1 MLVGYEGDGGYIFK
15 VWDPTAR
22 KIVVSRDIGFP
33 QPGDEDGMG
42 PMPVQPAPGPKDP
55 DDDNDDAVGFMPVSL
70 NNNDSKPDNKQQ
82 QIVKTLPV
90 QTPIQPI
97 QMPVTPSTIHLPTIH
112 RSVST
117 MPETPREKPQQKAIV
132 APPVRQHK
140 LFQTRLPTVQEEPLM
155 TGARITDITN
165 APGENTQLAGQRASS
180 ITQRR
185 ADFGE
190 RLRTLSSQ
198 VSQLAESMQDVHK
211 EADNIEKSV
220 TEQSSETATRE
231 TTPSP
236 EQQRVEYQYPFSSPI
251 QQAASPRI
259 EIQQATTQ
267 QAVSTQ
273 QASASPSREI
283 TQATETVSST
293 ESTPVTA
300 RSEVSPRREIIS
312 IESSPDPISQD
323 PATPAPPPST
333 PSFETR

>member
-1 MLVGYEGDGGYIFK
+1 
-15 VWDPTAR
+15 
-22 KIVVSRDIGFP
+22 
-33 QPGDEDGMG
+33 
-42 PMPVQPAPGPKDP
+42 
-55 DDDNDDAVGFMPVSL
+55 
-70 NNNDSKPDNKQQ
+70 
-82 QIVKTLPV
+82 
-90 QTPIQPI
+90 
-97 QMPVTPSTIHLPTIH
+97 
-112 RSVST
+112 
-117 MPETPREKPQQKAIV
+117 MPETPRETPQQKAIV

-165 APGENTQLAGQRASS
+165 APGENAQHATARQQASS
-180 ITQRR
+180 MAQRR

-190 RLRTLSSQ
+190 RLRTLTSQ

-259 EIQQATTQ
+259 KVQQAATQ

-283 TQATETVSST
+283 TQATETASST
-293 ESTPVTA
+293 ENTPVTA

-323 PATPAPPPST
+323 PATPAPTPPST
-333 PSFETR
+333 PPIETR